1 MIESLTH
8 FPEQWSKLGA
18 SERQAWLKDRN
29 AQLEQLSA
37 QERIHWALKELPK
50 GHVLS
55 SSFGIQSAVLLH
67 MVTRIRPDIPVVLI
81 DTGYLFD
88 ETYHFIDQLSE
99 KLELNLKIY
108 SNPMSTA
115 WQEVR
120 YGKLWE
126 HGLDGLTQYNRMN
139 KVEPMDRAFAELG
152 VTTWFSG
159 LRREQSHSREGLPV
173 LQVQNNKFKVLP
185 IINWTSKQVY
195 YYLKEHGLSY
205 HPLWDKGYVSVGD
218 WHTSRP
224 LEPGMSE
231 EETRFFGLK
240 RECGLHEE
248 HDGSG
253 I

>member
-1 MIESLTH
+1 MIDALSSL
-8 FPEQWSKLGA
+8 PEQWSALGA
-18 SERQAWLKDRN
+18 DQKKQWLN
-29 AQLEQLSA
+29 GINTQLEELSP
-37 QERIHWALKELPK
+37 QERIRWALESLPE

-55 SSFGIQSAVLLH
+55 SSFGIQAAVLLH
-67 MVTRIRPDIPVVLI
+67 MVTEIRPDIPVVLI

-88 ETYHFIDQLSE
+88 ETYHFIDRLAD
-99 KLELNLKIY
+99 KLNLNLKIY
-108 SNPMSTA
+108 SNPMTPA
-115 WQEVR
+115 WQEIR

-126 HGLDGLTQYNRMN
+126 QGIEGIKQYNQMN

-152 VTTWFSG
+152 VQTWFSG
-159 LRREQSHSREGLPV
+159 LRREQSQSRSHLPV
-173 LQVQNNKFKVLP
+173 LQVQNHRFKVLP
-185 IINWTSKQVY
+185 IINWTNKQVY

-205 HPLWDKGYVSVGD
+205 HPLWDQGYVSVGD

-224 LEPGMSE
+224 LEPGMTE

-248 HDGSG
+248 HEGSG

>member
-8 FPEQWSKLGA
+8 FPEQWSELGA
-18 SERQAWLKDRN
+18 NERQAWLKDRN

-37 QERIHWALKELPK
+37 QERIHWALEALPK

-67 MVTRIRPDIPVVLI
+67 MVTRIRPDIPVVLV

-88 ETYHFIDQLSE
+88 ETYHFIDQLTE

-108 SNPMSTA
+108 SNPMSPA

-126 HGLDGLTQYNRMN
+126 HGLDGLTQYNHMN
-139 KVEPMDRAFAELG
+139 KVEPMERAFAELE
-152 VTTWFSG
+152 VATWFSG

-195 YYLKEHGLSY
+195 YYLKEHGLHY